1 MNKKIKIITFISFFI
16 IVSMV
21 IIFGGVSLSTNK
33 FVFSTRYY
41 ETPRKAFEKENST
54 IEIRKDI
61 NIFWF
66 DEYNS
71 FYIAE
76 TENNELLICRMFCKN
91 NKFFYTGAYAIYNS
105 DVLKSPAIDDYNE
118 NVIFSKKGL
127 FEKKIFWKLLV
138 VEEEKFEEELNMI
151 YSYTIDTIN
160 YYVYFMV
167 KED

>member
-1 MNKKIKIITFISFFI
+1 
-16 IVSMV
+16 MV
-21 IIFGGVSLSTNK
+21 IILGGVSLSTNK

-41 ETPRKAFEKENST
+41 KTPRKAFEKENST
-54 IEIRKDI
+54 IVIREDI
-61 NIFWF
+61 NVFCF

-76 TENNELLICRMFCKN
+76 TENNELLICKLFCKK
-91 NKFFYTGAYAIYNS
+91 NKFFYTGDYAIYNLYE
-105 DVLKSPAIDDYNE
+105 LKSLAIDDYNE
-118 NVIFSKKGL
+118 NVIFNKKGL

-138 VEEEKFEEELNMI
+138 VEEEKFEEELNLI

-167 KED
+167 K